1 MVFLPCCTL
10 PRLHYIW
17 CRMTN
22 RWPSLRLLSS
32 GERDSLWLLS
42 AFSSLGHCFKL
53 KCYRIAV
60 LHGEAEYVMA
70 AHFLRFCGYYSYCA
84 CDFRKQVTQKWRLL
98 LFTHPSLLPL
108 CCSKPSLLCF
118 FYGEKRQ
125 QAQYTCH
132 FIWSCD
138 YCAVFLDIWSHV
150 ILCDI

>member
-70 AHFLRFCGYYSYCA
+70 AHFLRFCGYYSSRA

-125 QAQYTCH
+125 QAQYTCQI
-132 FIWSCD
+132 IW
-138 YCAVFLDIWSHV
+138 LL
-150 ILCDI
+150 ILYDHAIIVLYF